1 MKLSTKCIS
10 GLTLVSVMV
19 FLIFGGCTQR
29 IIDFTVISS
38 KQMEMRIQDTGKGNR
53 VEGKDGVYWVLF
65 IPLGTPNLKEAVD
78 RAIESAGPGYDALI
92 DGVIY
97 SSSYYFIL
105 SGYTGYK
112 VIGTPIK
119 TAQLKAELL
128 REGKDVDLAMKRVLF
143 HSSLGISNEEMI
155 QNIGIVEVD
164 DLNKVRVDNLRN

>member
-10 GLTLVSVMV
+10 GLMLIPAMV
-19 FLIFGGCTQR
+19 FLIFAGCTQR

-38 KQMEMRIQDTGKGNR
+38 KQMDMRIQDTGKGNR
-53 VEGKDGVYWVLF
+53 VEGKDGVYWFFF

-78 RAIESAGPGYDALI
+78 RAVESAGSGYDALI

-97 SSSYYFIL
+97 SSGYHFIV

-119 TAQLKAELL
+119 TSQLKAELL
-128 REGKDVDLAMKRVLF
+128 LEGKDVDLAMKNVLF
-143 HSSLGISNEEMI
+143 HSSLGVSNEEMI
-155 QNIGIVEVD
+155 ANIGIVEVN
-164 DLNKVRVDNLRN
+164 DLDKVKVDNLRD